1 MGFFDHMLPAG
12 IVPVEVRDALNSSC
26 VLLSP
31 PQRRMD
37 GPTKSSGIFWNV
49 FSVKGSPAGA
59 RRYEY
64 PPPCCAKIHHPTS
77 TFEPACQVAWGGI
90 GASVLPAWPS

>member
-64 PPPCCAKIHHPTS
+64 PPVLVRGMECTHVIH
-77 TFEPACQVAWGGI
+77 GI
-90 GASVLPAWPS
+90 LDEAG